1 MAAKAE
7 NAIACISMLVNTV
20 WGLSHYHLHLLY
32 RTCIF
37 PIITYTSAAWW
48 IGKQKHIQILNKVQ
62 NRALRLICAAFGTTP
77 TYVLELE
84 AFIPPLGLYLDS
96 LTRHTAIRFNK
107 LSTNN
112 PILQRLSDNWRNG
125 QSPSNPP
132 PLPTKHNC
140 RSKPTQ
146 LQKIAT
152 FTSPTHERIFP
163 FLLPPWQKTQLD
175 YGKRFTIHQST
186 TNKDKVVARHNSFVN
201 QAQYHPETLL
211 TYSDGSQISFLNRFR
226 RVGSAVVGY
235 HQGREVFHRK
245 LGLGGSAEVHD
256 AELAG
261 LVTGLSESIS
271 FAYKHPEVHHIQLY
285 ADNISAISIAAN
297 PKPRQGQLIAYIF
310 YQKALS

>member
-7 NAIACISMLVNTV
+7 NAVACISMLANTV
-20 WGLSHYHLHLLY
+20 RGLSHYHLRLLY
-32 RTCIF
+32 RTCIL
-37 PIITYTSAAWW
+37 PIITYASAAWW
-48 IGKQKHIQILNKVQ
+48 TGKQKHIQILNKVQ

-77 TYVLELE
+77 TYALELE
-84 AFIPPLGLYLDS
+84 ASIPPLGLYLDS

-112 PILQRLSDNWRNG
+112 PILQRLSDNWRDG

-152 FTSPTHERIFP
+152 FTSPTHEHIFP
-163 FLLPPWQKTQLD
+163 FLLPPWRKTQLD
-175 YGKRFTIHQST
+175 YGKHFTIHQST

-211 TYSDGSQISFLNRFR
+211 TYLDGSQISFLNRFR
-226 RVGSAVVGY
+226 
-235 HQGREVFHRK
+235 
-245 LGLGGSAEVHD
+245 
-256 AELAG
+256 
-261 LVTGLSESIS
+261 
-271 FAYKHPEVHHIQLY
+271 
-285 ADNISAISIAAN
+285 
-297 PKPRQGQLIAYIF
+297 
-310 YQKALS
+310 